1 LPKITY
7 VAIDGSQR
15 VIEAALDDS
24 VMSTAVKNGVAGIVA
39 ECGGNCTCATCH
51 VYVSDDFLE
60 RVGPPGDL
68 EDDMLDLAVTDR
80 QPNSRLSCQINV
92 TDDLDGLIVHLPL
105 VQP

>member
-1 LPKITY
+1 MPKITY

-51 VYVSDDFLE
+51 VYVCDDFLE

-80 QPNSRLSCQINV
+80 QPNSRLSCQIHV
-92 TDDLDGLIVHLPL
+92 TDELDGLVVHLPL